1 VKIEHEV
8 GDLLP
13 KAEWTML
20 SHRLIWHGRRVC
32 HARKPACGACAVAA
46 LCPAFGTGP
55 TDPVA
60 ARKLV
65 KTGPFS

>member
-1 VKIEHEV
+1 M
-8 GDLLP
+8 P
-13 KAEWTML
+13 KSEWTML

-32 HARKPACGACAVAA
+32 HARKPACGACGVAA
-46 LCPAFGTGP
+46 LCPSFGTGP

-60 ARKLV
+60 AGKLV